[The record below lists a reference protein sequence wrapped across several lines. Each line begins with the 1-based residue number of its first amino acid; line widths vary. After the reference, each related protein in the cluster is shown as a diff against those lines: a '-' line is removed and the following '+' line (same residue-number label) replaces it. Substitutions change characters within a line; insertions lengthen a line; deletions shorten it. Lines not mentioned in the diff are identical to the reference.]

1 MAFQLKVR
9 YCEAFVHLFSVEVEA
24 HVGISYVAI
33 CLFFLSMVSKTPAA
47 ELVALLYFK
56 THKSPLVPVTMKDL
70 YFKRQNHKLH
80 FQRLFL

>member
-33 CLFFLSMVSKTPAA
+33 CFFFLSMVSNTSCCRAGGFI
-47 ELVALLYFK
+47 VF
-56 THKSPLVPVTMKDL
+56 
-70 YFKRQNHKLH
+70 
-80 FQRLFL
+80 